1 MANNIDKKEPVAICD
16 QSKIDVTKC
25 DINKVV
31 NNIEP
36 LIKVIRGQ
44 QVMLDKDLAMLYG
57 VEAKVL
63 NQAVKRN
70 VERFPNDFRFQLTK
84 EECLRSQIVTL
95 NEKQGQHLKYMPYAF
110 TEQGVA
116 MLSSVLRSQTAIEV
130 NIQIMRAFVSMRH
143 FMVNNASV
151 FSRLETIEYHQL
163 EMQQHQQETD
173 KRIEEVFRR
182 LDEGNAKP
190 KQGVFYNGQVYDA
203 YTFVSGLIKSA
214 KRRIILIDN
223 YVDETVLT
231 LLDKRENNVS
241 AIIYTQQ
248 ISRQF
253 QLDID
258 RHNAQYAP
266 IDVETFRLS
275 HDRFLCIDDDV
286 YHIGASIKDLGKKW
300 FGFSKMEILTPDE
313 LVERINRE

>member
-1 MANNIDKKEPVAICD
+1 MADITEKTENNELTTNRDPL
-16 QSKIDVTKC
+16 
-25 DINKVV
+25 VV
-31 NNIEP
+31 VDNIET

-44 QVMLDKDLAMLYG
+44 QVMLDKDLATLYG

-70 VERFPNDFRFQLTK
+70 VERFPDDFRFQLTK

-116 MLSSVLRSQTAIEV
+116 MLSSVLRSQTAIDV

-173 KRIEEVFRR
+173 KRIDEVFRR

-190 KQGVFYNGQVYDA
+190 KQGVFYNGQIYDA
-203 YTFVSGLIKSA
+203 YTFVSDLIKSA
-214 KRRIILIDN
+214 KKRIILIDN

-231 LLDKRENNVS
+231 LLDKRENCVS
-241 AIIYTQQ
+241 AVIYTQQ
-248 ISRQF
+248 ISRHF

>member
-1 MANNIDKKEPVAICD
+1 MANNIDKKEPVTNCE
-16 QSKIDVTKC
+16 QSKIDIIKC
-25 DINKVV
+25 DNHELAG
-31 NNIEP
+31 NIEP

-44 QVMLDKDLAMLYG
+44 QVMLDKDLAILYG

-143 FMVNNASV
+143 FMVINASV

-173 KRIEEVFRR
+173 KRIDEVFRR

-190 KQGVFYNGQVYDA
+190 KQGVFYNGQIYDA
-203 YTFVSGLIKSA
+203 YTFVSDLIKSA
-214 KRRIILIDN
+214 KKRIVLIDN

-231 LLDKRENNVS
+231 LLDKRDNNVS

-275 HDRFLCIDDDV
+275 HDRFLCIDNDV

-313 LVERINRE
+313 LVERINKG

>member
-1 MANNIDKKEPVAICD
+1 MNINMTDITEKTENGEL
-16 QSKIDVTKC
+16 VT
-25 DINKVV
+25 NREQLVV
-31 NNIEP
+31 VDNIEP

-70 VERFPNDFRFQLTK
+70 VERFPDDFRFQLTK

-173 KRIEEVFRR
+173 KRIDEVFRR

-190 KQGVFYNGQVYDA
+190 KQGVFYNGQIYDA
-203 YTFVSGLIKSA
+203 YTFVSDLIKSA
-214 KRRIILIDN
+214 KNRIVLIDN

-231 LLDKRENNVS
+231 LLDKRDNNVS

-266 IDVETFRLS
+266 IYVETFRLS

-313 LVERINRE
+313 LVERIKRE

>member
-1 MANNIDKKEPVAICD
+1 MADITEKTENCELVAICD
-16 QSKIDVTKC
+16 RLVAVD
-25 DINKVV
+25 
-31 NNIEP
+31 NIEP

-44 QVMLDKDLAMLYG
+44 QVMIDRDLATLYG
-57 VEAKVL
+57 VETKRL
-63 NQAVKRN
+63 NEQVKRN
-70 VERFPNDFRFQLTK
+70 MERFPERFRFQLTK
-84 EECLRSQIVTL
+84 EEMNELVTNCDRFNSLKHSTVRS
-95 NEKQGQHLKYMPYAF
+95 YAF

-116 MLSSVLRSQTAIEV
+116 MLSTVLRSETSIRV
-130 NIQIMRAFVSMRH
+130 SIRIMDAFVAMRR
-143 FMVNNASV
+143 FMVTNAEV
-151 FSRLETIEYHQL
+151 FQRLSTMEYHQL
-163 EMQQHQQETD
+163 EMQQHMQESD

-190 KQGVFYNGQVYDA
+190 KQGVFYNGQIYDA
-203 YTFVSGLIKSA
+203 YTFVSDLIKSA

-231 LLDKRENNVS
+231 LLDKRGEGVS
-241 AIIYTQQ
+241 AVIYTQQ

-266 IDVETFRLS
+266 VDVETFRLS

-313 LVERINRE
+313 LVERINKG